1 MVRQN
6 RANFFGSAL
15 KKPDNNGSFFQH
27 VDEKEDKP
35 SAQ

>member
-6 RANFFGSAL
+6 RANFFWL
-15 KKPDNNGSFFQH
+15 RPKKPDNNGSFFQH